1 MIRIFLTSFGFF
13 SLNKFFNIYFKNR
26 KIATNNTSY
35 LHAIS
40 AVAIS
45 GNYLLNST
53 QSNYNFL
60 KNYSSGYF
68 IYDIFSILSK
78 WNFSLINVG
87 YIYHHLASIYL
98 LHQDRI
104 IYKPALIVFL
114 AEISNIPMYYVYHYL
129 HAENNPVKLSFWK
142 NMQKILYCS
151 IRIPI
156 MSKLLYDNF
165 KEPSDKK
172 VHMVILPVYLMGLV
186 WAYKVIKQ

>member
-1 MIRIFLTSFGFF
+1 MASILLTSFCFL
-13 SLNKFFNIYFKNR
+13 SLNKILKMYYNNK

-35 LHAIS
+35 FHAIT

-53 QSNYNFL
+53 QSNYDIL
-60 KNYSSGYF
+60 QNYSSGYF
-68 IYDIFSILSK
+68 IYDIISILSNWK
-78 WNFSLINVG
+78 FNAINVC
-87 YIYHHLASIYL
+87 YIYHHFASIYL

-104 IYKPALIVFL
+104 KYNPALVVFC

-129 HAENNPVKLSFWK
+129 HNKDNLVKLKFWK

-156 MSKLLYDNF
+156 MSKLLYDNLNQTGN
-165 KEPSDKK
+165 KNVSI
-172 VHMVILPVYLMGLV
+172 VIFPVYLMGLI
-186 WAYKVIKQ
+186 WSYKVVKQ